1 MRWNCEPEP
10 LADAGPMHS
19 QVHALNHHPFAHL
32 ENVRRGP
39 SVTRVKHGHVVLV
52 VADVVIN
59 DTITGMDAFPVTIAF
74 LDNRLLKTTTI
85 ITAWERVKNEI
96 LGSTWDL

>member
-1 MRWNCEPEP
+1 MRRDGQTESF
-10 LADAGPMHS
+10 ADASSMHS
-19 QVHALNHHPFAHL
+19 QVHALNHRPFAHL
-32 ENVRRGP
+32 KDVRRG
-39 SVTRVKHGHVVLV
+39 SAVARVKDGHVVLV

-59 DTITGMDAFPVTIAF
+59 DSITGMDAFPVTIAF

-85 ITAWERVKNEI
+85 ITAWERLKNEI